1 MEFKLRYKHIELYR
15 VSSTYFYQWRAVP
28 LLMPPIVL
36 YWLKT
41 SEMDVGGMVA
51 EAKLCVVHFSS
62 GDSGSRSPLLM

>member
-1 MEFKLRYKHIELYR
+1 ML
-15 VSSTYFYQWRAVP
+15 
-28 LLMPPIVL
+28 PIVL

-51 EAKLCVVHFSS
+51 EAKLCEVHFSS